1 MTFIL
6 HLLMTALVAAVT
18 RATGH
23 NDIRPLI
30 GQRVTTG
37 MIQEAGMGQGG
48 RGAPEE
54 QTESAAVS
62 SLADSKSW
70 LSVNPSVAVGKQ
82 GQHSDCGNGL
92 LTDNSLK
99 LN

>member
-6 HLLMTALVAAVT
+6 HLFMTALVATVT

-48 RGAPEE
+48 RGAQEG
-54 QTESAAVS
+54 QTQSAAVS
-62 SLADSKSW
+62 SLADSTSC
-70 LSVNPSVAVGKQ
+70 LSVNLSVANRDSTVAVERAAW
-82 GQHSDCGNGL
+82 L
-92 LTDNSLK
+92 ITL
-99 LN
+99 